1 MFDRVTLSFLVV
13 RKASIVFFCVSSN
26 SVVPF
31 NQIEEWTSCVSFFGV
46 VSLIFGL
53 LFQTI
58 LMKIVIKRLP
68 DVFHSCSVIFYG
80 AEVFNCVF
88 REFDISGPV

>member
-1 MFDRVTLSFLVV
+1 MFFIVALSFFMV
-13 RKASIVFFCVSSN
+13 RKASIVFSVSSN

-53 LFQTI
+53 LFQNI

-68 DVFHSCSVIFYG
+68 DVCYSYSGICGGLKSCDFLLR
-80 AEVFNCVF
+80 ALA
-88 REFDISGPV
+88 

>member
-13 RKASIVFFCVSSN
+13 RKASIVFFCVRSN

-53 LFQTI
+53 LFQNI

-68 DVFHSCSVIFYG
+68 DVCYSYSG
-80 AEVFNCVF
+80 
-88 REFDISGPV
+88 ISGGLKSCHFFLRALA